1 MGVGLTLQ
9 KPKSL
14 KKKKNMKAIFVP
26 LLLGLLGSSLSS
38 YIPPYYE
45 GQPTFARVA
54 SLDPPDFR
62 GDEVYKIEFNLD
74 AKIEMPQEGFIHRS
88 WEDFK
93 QFDHL
98 LTTHLMNFGLEFPS
112 QPTIENLDAYM
123 KRVMEHSNIVNSHV
137 FQDFLGINWSGKDLK
152 FMQSLTEFMKV
163 VIPPL
168 YRAPDFA
175 PEPPVFTEEDD
186 CITSE
191 ETPFE
196 VYVYLMAFRAQT
208 HLQEYLKFFE
218 TFTNTYPAF
227 AGLEDDSDVQPD
239 GVSVTIPPHF
249 NHTFVHFL
257 PGGYLN
263 GHTVRISYLG
273 KSKFNFLDE
282 SRIREHLSMMYGD
295 KNPKRILDIG
305 TGPGFSAFVLS
316 EMFPEAEIVAIDLA
330 APYIRMARRWQ
341 EMRNASNIQFYH
353 ANAEDLSWL
362 ESESFD
368 FINYAYVLH
377 EMPADNCVRVIRE
390 MYRLLREGG
399 IMNGFEVPFVENEL
413 ERLLYVEFNTW
424 GHNWE
429 HAGAQGPEPYIGEY
443 ENGVQLPS
451 SLEAEGFS
459 NIEQIEYSYF
469 ESIFL
474 AQK

>member
-1 MGVGLTLQ
+1 M
-9 KPKSL
+9 KNPKDTI
-14 KKKKNMKAIFVP
+14 MKTIFFP
-26 LLLGLLGSSLSS
+26 LLLGLVGSSLSS

-137 FQDFLGINWSGKDLK
+137 LQDFLGINWSGKDLK

-168 YRAPDFA
+168 YRAPYFA

-239 GVSVTIPPHF
+239 GVSVLIPPHF

-305 TGPGFSAFVLS
+305 TGPGFSAFVLAD
-316 EMFPEAEIVAIDLA
+316 MFPEAEVIAIDLA

-341 EMRNASNIQFYH
+341 ELRNVTNIKFYH

-362 ESESFD
+362 ESETFD

-377 EMPADNCVRVIRE
+377 EMPADNAMRVINE
-390 MYRLLREGG
+390 MYRLLVPGG
-399 IMNGFEVPFVENEL
+399 VMNGFEVPFVEPVV
-413 ERLLYVEFNTW
+413 ERWPYVEFNTW
-424 GHNWE
+424 GHHWQD
-429 HAGAQGPEPYIGEY
+429 AGPQGPEPYMEEY
-443 ENGVQLPS
+443 EFGTMLTDTLPAVGFRS
-451 SLEAEGFS
+451 VEYEG
-459 NIEQIEYSYF
+459 YSYF
-469 ESIFL
+469 EGIFK
-474 AQK
+474 AEK

>member
-1 MGVGLTLQ
+1 MR
-9 KPKSL
+9 SL
-14 KKKKNMKAIFVP
+14 VP
-26 LLLGLLGSSLSS
+26 LLLPAISLAT
-38 YIPPYYE
+38 YLPPYYE
-45 GQPTFARVA
+45 GIPTGVA
-54 SLDPPDFR
+54 VSSLDPPNYTGIESYR
-62 GDEVYKIEFNLD
+62 IEFSLD
-74 AKIEMPQEGFIHRS
+74 AKSGLPESGFVHRS
-88 WEDFK
+88 WEDF
-93 QFDHL
+93 QHFNDL
-98 LTTHLMNFGLEFPS
+98 LSVYVPDFPLNFPS
-112 QPTIENLDAYM
+112 EESIDSLDAWMKHLAENPTII
-123 KRVMEHSNIVNSHV
+123 RSNALH
-137 FQDFLGINWSGKDLK
+137 DFLGINWSGKDVH
-152 FMQSLTEFMKV
+152 FMTSLEEFMKV
-163 VIPPL
+163 VIPAL
-168 YRAPDFA
+168 YRAPAFA
-175 PEPPVFTEEDD
+175 PEPPIFTSEDD
-186 CITSE
+186 CITAE

-196 VYVYLMAFRAQT
+196 VYTYLKAFRSQT
-208 HLQEYLKFFE
+208 NLQSYLAFFKS
-218 TFTNTYPAF
+218 FLDTYPSF
-227 AGLEDDSDVQPD
+227 DGLPDDSDVQPE
-239 GVSVTIPPHF
+239 GVSVDIPSHF
-249 NHTFVHFL
+249 NQTFVHFL

-273 KSKFNFLDE
+273 MSKFNFLNE
-282 SRIREHLSMMYGD
+282 TKIREWVTKLHGD

-341 EMRNASNIQFYH
+341 EMRNVSNIQFYH

-399 IMNGFEVPFVENEL
+399 IMNGFEVPFVENAL
-413 ERLLYVEFNTW
+413 ERQLYVEFNTW

-429 HAGAQGPEPYIGEY
+429 HEGAQGPEPYIGEY
-443 ENGVQLPS
+443 ENGVQLPA